1 MMNIVHILLAV
12 LVLLMSLNAK
22 AESCISVKVQG
33 KGQPL
38 ILIPGLMSDGSVWQ
52 ASEKYLAK
60 RYQVHTVSIAGFAKT
75 AACASADNI
84 LPKVKSE
91 LLNYIKHHNLQ
102 KSILIG
108 HSLGA
113 FLSFSLAIDNE
124 QLFSAIIAVDGLP
137 YVAPIFTRSAATQPK
152 DMKQQAEYIKN
163 IYLQATHQQVA
174 DMTKQGINIQA
185 TSMES
190 QEAVIAMAKSSDQK
204 TVASALHFLMTT
216 DLREPLKQVKTPL
229 LLIAAQGVFT
239 NEQDRLNASTLYQQ
253 QISDVTNAKL
263 VVNSQVRHFIMWDD
277 NEWLMTETDSF
288 LQSVL

>member
-1 MMNIVHILLAV
+1 LAV
-12 LVLLMSLNAK
+12 TVFSMSLSTQ
-22 AESCISVKVQG
+22 AESCINVKVQG

-38 ILIPGLMSDGSVWQ
+38 ILIPGLMSDGSVWKE
-52 ASEKYLAK
+52 SEKHLAK
-60 RYQVHTVSIAGFAKT
+60 NYQVHTVSIAGFANT
-75 AACASADNI
+75 AACSSAENI

-91 LLNYIKHHNLQ
+91 LLSYIKQHKLQ
-102 KSILIG
+102 KSVLIG

-113 FLSFSLAIDNE
+113 FLSYSLAIDNE
-124 QLFSAIIAVDGLP
+124 QLFSAIVAVDGLP

-190 QEAVIAMAKSSDQK
+190 QQAVIEMARNSDQK

-229 LLIAAQGVFT
+229 LLIAAQGAFT
-239 NEQDRLNASTLYQQ
+239 NENDRLNASALYQQ
-253 QISDVTNAKL
+253 QISHVTNAKL
-263 VVNSQVRHFIMWDD
+263 LVNSQVRHFIMWDD
-277 NEWLMTETDSF
+277 NEWLMTETNAF
-288 LQSVL
+288 LQGVL